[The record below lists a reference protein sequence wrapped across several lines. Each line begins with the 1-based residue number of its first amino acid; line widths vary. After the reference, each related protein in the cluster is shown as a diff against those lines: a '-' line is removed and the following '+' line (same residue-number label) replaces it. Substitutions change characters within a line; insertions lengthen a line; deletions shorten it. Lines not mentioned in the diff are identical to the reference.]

1 MGFEALSVN
10 SQISAVKGIL
20 TDKKSNK
27 SINLNQLL
35 LKNIE
40 ISYSGVDIEGYIII
54 DDIADINN
62 ALELGS
68 DVEIQLYFKDLFQK
82 EYYRTFIITGKNTIK
97 QGNKT
102 LLQYSI
108 RDIISYKLDNIFKAK
123 SYNSVK
129 ISDIFQEFLQ
139 EVNEY
144 ITKDKLKINIEQ
156 SKERALYSV
165 NPSVSFLDFIT
176 NDLEREGFIVYQTR
190 DSINVKSARNLKVSN
205 LSKQKYRYIDKTN
218 NTFYQYK
225 IFEYKQLN
233 SSNRFQ
239 PKTICLVYNPAT
251 KTMDK
256 FQQNLSDI
264 SSDIQISKSTPKAQ
278 ETSGVRYT
286 TKEYLDDNSLY
297 ADTFKNF
304 VRESGLEIIVSGD
317 FTQSN
322 QYNII
327 ELKISGNINVKE
339 SQDKGDTSLS
349 GNYIILKVVDKI
361 VSGTTFIQK
370 LILIYILLST

>member
-156 SKERALYSV
+156 SKERSLYSV

-278 ETSGVRYT
+278 ETSGIRYT
-286 TKEYLDDNSLY
+286 TKEYLDDDSLY

-370 LILIYILLST
+370 LILGRL

>member
-156 SKERALYSV
+156 SKERSLYSV

-339 SQDKGDTSLS
+339 SQDKGNTSLS

-370 LILIYILLST
+370 LILGRL

>member
-129 ISDIFQEFLQ
+129 ISDIFREFLQ

-156 SKERALYSV
+156 SKERSLYTV

-176 NDLEREGFIVYQTR
+176 NDLEHEGFIVYQTR

-370 LILIYILLST
+370 LILGRL

>member
-361 VSGTTFIQK
+361 V
-370 LILIYILLST
+370 

>member
-361 VSGTTFIQK
+361 VSGSTFIQK
-370 LILIYILLST
+370 LILGRL

>member
-278 ETSGVRYT
+278 ETSGIRYT

-370 LILIYILLST
+370 LILGRL

>member
-156 SKERALYSV
+156 SKERVLYSV

-370 LILIYILLST
+370 LILGRL

>member
-129 ISDIFQEFLQ
+129 ISDIFREFLQ

-156 SKERALYSV
+156 SKKRSLYSV

-370 LILIYILLST
+370 LILGRL

>member
-129 ISDIFQEFLQ
+129 ISDIFREFLQ

-156 SKERALYSV
+156 SKERSLYSV

-304 VRESGLEIIVSGD
+304 VRELGLEIIVSGD

-370 LILIYILLST
+370 LILGRL

>member
-139 EVNEY
+139 EVNGY

-370 LILIYILLST
+370 LILGRL

>member
-129 ISDIFQEFLQ
+129 ISDIFREFLQ

-176 NDLEREGFIVYQTR
+176 NDLEREGFIVYQTK

-370 LILIYILLST
+370 LILGRL

>member
-129 ISDIFQEFLQ
+129 ISDIFREFLQ

-156 SKERALYSV
+156 SKERSLYSV

-286 TKEYLDDNSLY
+286 TKEYLDDDSLY

-370 LILIYILLST
+370 LILGRL

>member
-190 DSINVKSARNLKVSN
+190 DSINVKSARNLKISN

-370 LILIYILLST
+370 LILGRL

>member
-190 DSINVKSARNLKVSN
+190 DSINVNSARNLKVSN

-370 LILIYILLST
+370 LILGRL